1 MGVNSYDNCGN
12 NAILHNLR
20 NCLDFALAGCLTCRR
35 HMSAPDRQ
43 GGDVSRLARISQGA
57 RPNSWGADC
66 LSALGDV
73 LPVFVPAPPSS
84 DRAFW
89 TAIPE
94 PLTSRLIAG
103 GEAALGT
110 PWPALTA
117 SAYRA
122 FARTGNRVDYES
134 DYFAR
139 RRRLNALALAE
150 AVEDQGRF
158 VDSLVDGIYAV
169 SEESGWQLPAHN
181 AQQRDG
187 PHDPLPDP
195 TRPVIDLFA
204 AETGAEL
211 AVVAAL
217 LGDRLNSACPGIVQR
232 IDREIETQITRP
244 YLGRHFWWMG
254 NGDEPMNNWTA
265 WCTESVL
272 LSTFTRPTDQA
283 ARRAVITQAAHSLDA
298 FLKDY
303 GDDGACDEGPHY
315 YRHAALC
322 LFGALSVM
330 DAVAPNV
337 FARFWREPKIRAMA
351 EFIVHAHV
359 RGSHYINF
367 ADASAVLE
375 PCGAREFLFGKAVGS
390 PSLCALAA
398 WDAARNP
405 APELPDEINLFH
417 RLMSITTAPE
427 MAAYGEQPVA
437 PRDIYYPSTGLF
449 IARDDRFVVAVH
461 AGDNGDSHNHNDVGS
476 VIVYKDGR
484 PFLIDVGVETYA
496 AKTFSPERYDI
507 WTMQS
512 AFHNLPTF
520 AGVGQSAGAA
530 FAARDVAVDLGDE
543 VAEISMDIA
552 GAYPDEAEVAR
563 YRRSVRLVKGVSVEI
578 ADHLDGA
585 RPAELSL
592 MLSEEPRLSAGRIAV
607 GDLGEITLTGAGEPS
622 IETIAI
628 DDARLR
634 WAWPERIFRVLV
646 PMAGRDLRL
655 GIR

>member
-1 MGVNSYDNCGN
+1 MSS
-12 NAILHNLR
+12 
-20 NCLDFALAGCLTCRR
+20 LAKAS
-35 HMSAPDRQ
+35 HSAR
-43 GGDVSRLARISQGA
+43 A
-57 RPNSWGADC
+57 NSWGADC
-66 LSALGDV
+66 LSGLGDV
-73 LPVFVPAPPSS
+73 LPVFVPAPPAR
-84 DRAFW
+84 DRTFW
-89 TAIPE
+89 ASIAD
-94 PLTSRLIAG
+94 PLKARLIAG
-103 GEAALGT
+103 GDAALDA

-122 FARTGNRVDYES
+122 FTRTGNRADYES
-134 DYFAR
+134 AYFVR
-139 RRRLNALALAE
+139 RRRINALALAE
-150 AVEDQGRF
+150 AIEGKGRF
-158 VDSLVDGIYAV
+158 VDPLIDGIVAV
-169 SEESGWQLPAHN
+169 CEESGWQLPAHN
-181 AQQRDG
+181 AQERDG
-187 PHDPLPDP
+187 RHDPLPDP
-195 TRPVIDLFA
+195 ARPVIDLFA
-204 AETGAEL
+204 AETGAGL
-211 AVVAAL
+211 AVVASL
-217 LGDRLNSACPGIVQR
+217 LGDGLTSACPGIVQR
-232 IDREIETQITRP
+232 IDREIETRITRP
-244 YLGRHFWWMG
+244 YLSRHFWWMG

-265 WCTESVL
+265 WCTQNVL

-283 ARRAVITQAAHSLDA
+283 TRRAVITQAALSLDA

-330 DAVAPNV
+330 DAVAPKV

-390 PSLCALAA
+390 SALSALAA
-398 WDAARNP
+398 NDAAGDP
-405 APELPDEINLFH
+405 APERPDEINLFH

-427 MAAYGEQPVA
+427 MAAYGGQPVA

-484 PFLIDVGVETYA
+484 PLLIDVGVETYT

-520 AGVGQSAGAA
+520 AGIGQSAGEA

-543 VAEISMDIA
+543 GPLDQH
-552 GAYPDEAEVAR
+552 GH
-563 YRRSVRLVKGVSVEI
+563 RR
-578 ADHLDGA
+578 
-585 RPAELSL
+585 
-592 MLSEEPRLSAGRIAV
+592 RLSG
-607 GDLGEITLTGAGEPS
+607 
-622 IETIAI
+622 
-628 DDARLR
+628 
-634 WAWPERIFRVLV
+634 
-646 PMAGRDLRL
+646 
-655 GIR
+655 